1 MVGPLKFEGPCTA
14 PVTLKVQGTLKAPSD
29 PKRLRDDWVAF
40 RNVEGLTVSGGGIFD
55 GQGAIAWWR
64 TIKTGDDCV
73 SLGDGCQQINVEKVT
88 CGPGHG
94 ISIGSLGR
102 YHDEQPVIGV
112 TVRNCT
118 LTNTENGVRI
128 KTWPASPSGVAS
140 NVNFEDI
147 IMNNVSNPV
156 LIDQEYCPYSNCLA
170 KGTWNF
176 FIYLNYLVFFYSEFS
191 KEKKRTSYLMISSVF
206 KVPSRVKISDVRFE
220 GLRGTSATQVAVKMF
235 LLRLRISTW
244 YTMEKKGAQ
253 HLYAQT

>member
-1 MVGPLKFEGPCTA
+1 MNILNCNNVTFQNIVINAPKNSLNTDGIHIGRSTMVNIT
-14 PVTLKVQGTLKAPSD
+14 
-29 PKRLRDDWVAF
+29 
-40 RNVEGLTVSGGGIFD
+40 
-55 GQGAIAWWR
+55 GA
-64 TIKTGDDCV
+64 TIRTGDDCV

-147 IMNNVSNPV
+147 IMNNVSNPPI
-156 LIDQEYCPYSNCLA
+156 LIDQEYCLCNNCLA
-170 KGTWNF
+170 KVLEIF
-176 FIYLNYLVFFYSEFS
+176 YLS
-191 KEKKRTSYLMISSVF
+191 
-206 KVPSRVKISDVRFE
+206 
-220 GLRGTSATQVAVKMF
+220 
-235 LLRLRISTW
+235 
-244 YTMEKKGAQ
+244 
-253 HLYAQT
+253 

>member
-1 MVGPLKFEGPCTA
+1 MNILNCDNVTFRDIVINA
-14 PVTLKVQGTLKAPSD
+14 PKNSLNTDGIHIGRST
-29 PKRLRDDWVAF
+29 
-40 RNVEGLTVSGGGIFD
+40 TVKI
-55 GQGAIAWWR
+55 
-64 TIKTGDDCV
+64 TGDCV

-156 LIDQEYCPYSNCLA
+156 LIDQECCPYSNCLA
-170 KGTWNF
+170 
-176 FIYLNYLVFFYSEFS
+176 
-191 KEKKRTSYLMISSVF
+191 

-244 YTMEKKGAQ
+244 YSIEKKGAQ

>member
-1 MVGPLKFEGPCTA
+1 MNIFNCNNVTFQNIVINAPKNSLNTDGIHIGRSTMVNIT
-14 PVTLKVQGTLKAPSD
+14 
-29 PKRLRDDWVAF
+29 
-40 RNVEGLTVSGGGIFD
+40 
-55 GQGAIAWWR
+55 GA
-64 TIKTGDDCV
+64 TIRTGDDCV

-147 IMNNVSNPV
+147 IMNNVSNPI
-156 LIDQEYCPYSNCLA
+156 LIDQEYCPYNNCLA
-170 KGTWNF
+170 KVLEIF
-176 FIYLNYLVFFYSEFS
+176 
-191 KEKKRTSYLMISSVF
+191 
-206 KVPSRVKISDVRFE
+206 
-220 GLRGTSATQVAVKMF
+220 
-235 LLRLRISTW
+235 
-244 YTMEKKGAQ
+244 
-253 HLYAQT
+253 HLS